1 MRRRQTILP
10 LAPGRM
16 QDCFENGA
24 ESAFSEV
31 APARGNGYLAPET
44 RGHPM
49 PEPLKL
55 DRIDI
60 NILAH
65 LQRNGRIT
73 NVELADAVSL
83 SPSPCLIRVKR
94 LEKAGFIIGYNA
106 HVDIAKLGE
115 TVTVFTQVT
124 LTDHHMED
132 FARFEA
138 GIRTV
143 DEVIECHLISGGY
156 DYLLKFMTRGIA
168 HYQSLI
174 ESILERNIGIT
185 KYFSYIVIKSPIVKM
200 YYPLV
205 KLFGP
210 DRPQG

>member
-1 MRRRQTILP
+1 M
-10 LAPGRM
+10 A
-16 QDCFENGA
+16 
-24 ESAFSEV
+24 
-31 APARGNGYLAPET
+31 
-44 RGHPM
+44 
-49 PEPLKL
+49 EPLKL

-65 LQRNGRIT
+65 LQRHGRIT
-73 NVELADAVSL
+73 NVELAEAVSL

-94 LEKAGFIIGYNA
+94 LEKAGYIIGYNA
-106 HVDIAKLGE
+106 HIDVAKLGE

-124 LTDHHMED
+124 LSDHHLED
-132 FARFEA
+132 FAHFEA
-138 GIRTV
+138 GIRKV

-174 ESILERNIGIT
+174 EAILESNLGIT

-200 YYPLV
+200 YYPLA
-205 KLFGP
+205 KLFG
-210 DRPQG
+210 DRK

>member
-1 MRRRQTILP
+1 M
-10 LAPGRM
+10 
-16 QDCFENGA
+16 
-24 ESAFSEV
+24 SEPV
-31 APARGNGYLAPET
+31 
-44 RGHPM
+44 
-49 PEPLKL
+49 KL

-73 NVELADAVSL
+73 NVELAEAVAL

-94 LEKAGFIIGYNA
+94 LEKAGYIVGYNA
-106 HVDIAKLGE
+106 HIDIAKLGE
-115 TVTVFTQVT
+115 TVTVFTQIT
-124 LTDHHMED
+124 LTDHHLED

-138 GIRTV
+138 GIAKV

-168 HYQSLI
+168 HYQSI
-174 ESILERNIGIT
+174 VEGILESNIGIT

-205 KLFGP
+205 KLFG
-210 DRPQG
+210 QQHQK